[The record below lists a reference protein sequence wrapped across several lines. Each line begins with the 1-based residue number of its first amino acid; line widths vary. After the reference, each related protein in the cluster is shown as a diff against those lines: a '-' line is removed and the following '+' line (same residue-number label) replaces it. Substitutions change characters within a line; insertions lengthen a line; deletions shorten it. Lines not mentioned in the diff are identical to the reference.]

1 MTSDLGNKFW
11 RGNSKSFLRK
21 GQLVTKLGQSRIL
34 IITQPSL
41 NIIPLLIH
49 KSEGFRD
56 ASDLLSFQEW
66 AQQSW
71 KLVVSSAWNS
81 GVLTFSSICNCCYNI
96 IAPRSRSRGMRSNKG
111 RKGAYKCVCVC
122 ASVWEWAESCP
133 HDSYGK
139 SLRQKITAAETWL
152 LNPVGSL
159 TADCYISKSWLFN
172 IGMELTYFQG
182 LPCIL
187 STSTH
192 QLMPPK
198 KVAISWGINQNYP
211 HCSYS
216 LPTSNAGLSNVD
228 GSLLKILLCM
238 ALIGSP
244 GISEGIRSQGV
255 GRKVS

>member
-111 RKGAYKCVCVC
+111 RKGAYKCVCVQVC
-122 ASVWEWAESCP
+122 GSGLRAVRMTHMENHC
-133 HDSYGK
+133 GRK
-139 SLRQKITAAETWL
+139 SLRQKRDFWTLLGAWL
-152 LNPVGSL
+152 LIVTSANPGYL
-159 TADCYISKSWLFN
+159 TLVWSWL
-172 IGMELTYFQG
+172 
-182 LPCIL
+182 
-187 STSTH
+187 
-192 QLMPPK
+192 
-198 KVAISWGINQNYP
+198 ISRVCP
-211 HCSYS
+211 
-216 LPTSNAGLSNVD
+216 AF
-228 GSLLKILLCM
+228 
-238 ALIGSP
+238 
-244 GISEGIRSQGV
+244 
-255 GRKVS
+255 

>member
-1 MTSDLGNKFW
+1 M
-11 RGNSKSFLRK
+11 
-21 GQLVTKLGQSRIL
+21 
-34 IITQPSL
+34 
-41 NIIPLLIH
+41 
-49 KSEGFRD
+49 
-56 ASDLLSFQEW
+56 
-66 AQQSW
+66 
-71 KLVVSSAWNS
+71 
-81 GVLTFSSICNCCYNI
+81 
-96 IAPRSRSRGMRSNKG
+96 
-111 RKGAYKCVCVC
+111 CVC

-198 KVAISWGINQNYP
+198 KVAISWRINQNYP

-216 LPTSNAGLSNVD
+216 LPTLNAGLSDVY
-228 GSLLKILLCM
+228 GSLSKILLCM

-255 GRKVS
+255 GEKSVLGTRSVGALWLAIGKIQSGSGRAGNTQGLVPCLLWGPSRIFWWCWIWAGTLHFTVGLRSSVNGHFWCLCRQFHHVPMNKSEQPKAEQYSSYFSLPSKMLPSSSSL